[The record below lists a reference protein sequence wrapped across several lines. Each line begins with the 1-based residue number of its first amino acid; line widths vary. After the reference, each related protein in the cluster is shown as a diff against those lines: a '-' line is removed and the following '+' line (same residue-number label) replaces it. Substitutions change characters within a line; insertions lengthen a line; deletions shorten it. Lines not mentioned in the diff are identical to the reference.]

1 MNDLT
6 LEVKEAQ
13 DIVIQARTMIE
24 KHFLQQLDRFEV
36 CAVDVEASN
45 DVIEQ
50 VRFVEIEKIVYEKDE
65 PILEKLTNIYNTI
78 GILRDH
84 LALIINSDGESVRL
98 FVGIRSDEAASAQES
113 LVKSLRGNLPGTKF
127 TKTRNSAFS
136 ALLDE
141 VLPSVESPRMIS
153 SVTGIPSLKDPD
165 QPFDVQGLE
174 RLINA
179 MHGEPFSAV
188 FLAECVTPQQVVT
201 MRQGYE
207 EMYTSLSRYQK
218 ATYSEGKNDSYSLVE
233 GISEGISDSLNE
245 SIGKTQTHTTSQ
257 TEGSNSSH
265 TGSVI
270 IYSYTR
276 GRNTSETESSS
287 DGETRTNG
295 TTTTTTK
302 NISTNE
308 THTEG
313 SSKTLQLEVENKQVQ
328 EILKKI
334 DVHLERLNEATDFGL
349 WNYSA
354 YFIADDEQTARVAA
368 ANYQSLIRGKDSSI
382 EGSAIS
388 VWGRGHAELPK
399 INQALRRLEHPL
411 FMSPELPGWPLTSGS
426 LVNTRELSIA
436 LTLPRKST
444 AGLPVVEMAD
454 FGRSVAYLSAP
465 PPRKGIEI
473 GKVYHMGESFK
484 TPLHLHTDSLA
495 MHTFITGS
503 TGSGKSNTVY
513 RVLGQL
519 VKEGIKFLVIEPAKG
534 EYKHVF
540 SDDPSVR
547 VFGTNQKHSPLLR
560 INPFR
565 FPDSVHVLEHIERLI
580 EIFNACWPMYAAMP
594 AILREAVEE
603 IYRKSGWNL
612 EHSISFQRYVVY
624 PSMTDLVRV
633 LPEVIERSGYSEEVK
648 SNYVGALVTRV
659 RSLTTGLLSKVL
671 VADEIDSET
680 LFDENCIVDLS
691 LVGSTETKSLMMG
704 ILFMRL
710 QEHRTHTATT
720 MNSPLKHVTVLE
732 EAHHLLKKT
741 TTDQSTEGSNLQ
753 GKSIEMITNGIA
765 EMRTF
770 GEGFI
775 LVDQSPNLLDP
786 SAIRNTNTKIIMRL
800 PDLADRQL
808 VGTSAGLNDQQLNE
822 LARLET
828 GVAAVYQNNWLEPV
842 LCKVSVS
849 LQGGRYEYTYDLKAE
864 LRSRRDALTRL
875 VGNLFS
881 SPLNRDE
888 LREQIRMNGEVRSG
902 LREQLVE
909 ELSKDKALTLLEP
922 GNEVLIG
929 ELIGSYLPID
939 EIISYAT
946 ATDTF
951 EQFDR
956 RFKKALSVF
965 VEEDSRASKIQEY
978 MMLYHCSRVPS
989 FHSFYKDWYT
999 YKSEGESS

>member
-6 LEVKEAQ
+6 VEVKEAQ
-13 DIVIQARTMIE
+13 DVVLQARTMIE
-24 KHFLQQLDRFEV
+24 KHFLQQLERFEV
-36 CAVDVEASN
+36 SAGDTETFDEVVR
-45 DVIEQ
+45 Q
-50 VRFVEIEKIVYEKDE
+50 VRFVEIEKIVYEQDE
-65 PILEKLTNIYNTI
+65 PILEKLTNIYNTV

-98 FVGIRSDEAASAQES
+98 FLGIRSDEAASAQES

-127 TKTRNSAFS
+127 TKKRNSEFS
-136 ALLDE
+136 ALFDE
-141 VLPSVESPRMIS
+141 VLPSVGLTRTVS

-179 MHGEPFSAV
+179 MHGEPFSAI

-218 ATYSEGKNDSYSLVE
+218 TTYSEGKNDSHSLVE

-245 SIGKTQTHTTSQ
+245 SIGKTQTHTASQ
-257 TEGSNSSH
+257 TKGRNTSH
-265 TGSVI
+265 TFSPI
-270 IYSYTR
+270 IYNYTR
-276 GRNTSETESSS
+276 GRNSSKTESSS
-287 DGETRTNG
+287 EGETRTHG
-295 TTTTTTK
+295 TTTTTSK

-313 SSKTLQLEVENKQVQ
+313 SSKTLQLEVEHKQVQ

-349 WNYSA
+349 WNYSS
-354 YFIADDEQTARVAA
+354 YFISDDEQTSRVAA

-388 VWGRGHAELPK
+388 TWGRGHAELPK
-399 INQALRRLEHPL
+399 IHQALKRLEHPL
-411 FMSPELPGWPLTSGS
+411 FLSPELPGWPLTSGS
-426 LVNTRELSIA
+426 LVNTRELAIA

-444 AGLPVVEMAD
+444 SGLPVVEMAD

-465 PPRKGIEI
+465 PVRKGVEV
-473 GKVYHMGESFK
+473 GKVYHMGESFN
-484 TPLHLHTDSLA
+484 TPLHLDKDSLS

-513 RVLGQL
+513 RLLGQL
-519 VKEGIKFLVIEPAKG
+519 VKEDIKFLVIEPAKG

-540 SDDPSVR
+540 GDDPSVR

-603 IYRKSGWNL
+603 IYRKAGWNL
-612 EHSISFQRYVVY
+612 EHSISFQRHVVY
-624 PSMTDLVRV
+624 PSMQDLVRV

-741 TTDQSTEGSNLQ
+741 TTDQSSEGSNLQ

-828 GVAAVYQNNWLEPV
+828 GVAAIYQNNWLEAV
-842 LCKVSVS
+842 LCKVGAFP
-849 LQGGRYEYTYDLKAE
+849 QRGRYEYTYDLKAE
-864 LRSRRDALTRL
+864 LRARRDTLTRL
-875 VGNLFS
+875 IGQLFS

-888 LREQIRMNGEVRSG
+888 LLTQIRMNGDVRSG
-902 LREQLVE
+902 LREQMVE
-909 ELSKDKALTLLEP
+909 ELSKDKKLTLLEP

-939 EIISYAT
+939 EIVSYAT

-951 EQFDR
+951 EQFDK

-978 MMLYHCSRVPS
+978 MMLYHCSHVPS
-989 FHSFYKDWYT
+989 FQSFYKDWYT